1 MRIVVAQD
9 ALNAE
14 GGVESYLTAVIPALQ
29 SKGHS
34 VGLLYVRRGAAT
46 PGIAGVDGP
55 SVAIEDSPI
64 EPAFAKLRAWRADVC
79 FSNNMARLDVEQR
92 ALDEWP
98 VVKFMHGYFGTCVS
112 GLKTHA
118 FPARVACGRTLGPA
132 CLALYGPRRCGQLR
146 PGALVNGYRWARRQQ
161 RLLPR
166 YATVVVAS
174 DHMAEEYERHGV
186 PHERVAMLPL
196 FPSTVPTARVAER
209 PRETVLF
216 LGRMTDLKGGDLLI
230 RAVADASRRLGRQIP
245 LVMAGDGP
253 QRREWERL
261 ASRERIDAAF
271 PGWLDAGR
279 RTEALS
285 RALLLAVP
293 SVWPEPFGMVG
304 LEAAVAGVPSVAFDT
319 GGIRQWLR
327 DGISGRLVPP
337 ASSVAGLSAALA
349 ELLDDS
355 ELLDRLGRGALA
367 AAQDMS
373 LDAHASALE
382 RVLMA
387 AARPAPAGHEHTN
400 IQ

>member
-14 GGVESYLTAVIPALQ
+14 GGVESYLQAVIPALR
-29 SKGHS
+29 SRGHS
-34 VGLLYVRRGAAT
+34 VGLLFVRRGGGT
-46 PGIAGVDGP
+46 PAIASVDGP
-55 SVAIEDSPI
+55 SVAVEDSRI
-64 EPAFAKLRAWRADVC
+64 EPAFAELRAWRADVC

-112 GLKTHA
+112 ALKTHA
-118 FPARVACGRTLGPA
+118 FPARIACGRTLGPA
-132 CLALYGPRRCGQLR
+132 CLALYAPRRCGQLR
-146 PGALVNGYRWARRQQ
+146 PAALVNGYRWARRQQ

-174 DHMAEEYERHGV
+174 HHMAEEYERHGV
-186 PHERVAMLPL
+186 PPGLVAMIPL
-196 FPSTVPTARVAER
+196 FPSTAPAARVAGR
-209 PRETVLF
+209 PRETLLF

-261 ASRERIDAAF
+261 ALRERVDAVF
-271 PGWLDAGR
+271 PGWLDTGG
-279 RTEALS
+279 RTEALF
-285 RALLLAVP
+285 RARLLAVP

-304 LEAAVAGVPSVAFDT
+304 LEAAAMGVPSVAFDT

-337 ASSVAGLSAALA
+337 ASSVGGLAAAVA
-349 ELLDDS
+349 ELFDDS
-355 ELLDRLGRGALA
+355 ELLERLGRGALA
-367 AAQDMS
+367 AARDMS

-382 RVLMA
+382 RVLAA
-387 AARPAPAGHEHTN
+387 AARPAPAGQEHAN
-400 IQ
+400 LR